1 MTKAKLKQL
10 RDLLDE
16 LEEERQQ
23 FGRDAGVEVDDEEFA
38 KLASRYLGREL
49 PRLGEV
55 RDQSE
60 SDKPRT
66 RRARDTRDLAEEFE
80 RNCRELRLKLQ
91 RDLKA

>member
-38 KLASRYLGREL
+38 NWTASAPDSG
-49 PRLGEV
+49 
-55 RDQSE
+55 SM
-60 SDKPRT
+60 S
-66 RRARDTRDLAEEFE
+66 A
-80 RNCRELRLKLQ
+80 C
-91 RDLKA
+91 